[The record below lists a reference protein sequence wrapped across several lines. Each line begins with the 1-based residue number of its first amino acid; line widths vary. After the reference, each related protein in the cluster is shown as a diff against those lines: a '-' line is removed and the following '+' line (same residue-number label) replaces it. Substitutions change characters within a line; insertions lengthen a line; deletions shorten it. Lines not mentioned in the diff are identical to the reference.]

1 MHKFNPRTNGEEQ
14 LELEVHS
21 LRSLLNE
28 TEYKNA
34 EDLFRGG
41 VGLFCIQNMRFR
53 MVWRPKDSNL
63 GVCLPVMSLRFP
75 EFKSLHRLLFRHSP
89 PPLFAYSKCIWTRY
103 FSTFCGQ
110 IYRVSTFLFII
121 AWNHN
126 SNFNW
131 RKKNNLK
138 KKKKEERH
146 SRRIIVWN
154 FRWYCR
160 FIESS
165 KYLRAVKWQRDF
177 GYR

>member
-1 MHKFNPRTNGEEQ
+1 MRRIYSEGVLGCFAFRICGSGWSGDPKTLTSSLPPRYEPPVSRIQKLTPAIVSPLSSSPVCIFEMY
-14 LELEVHS
+14 
-21 LRSLLNE
+21 LN
-28 TEYKNA
+28 T
-34 EDLFRGG
+34 
-41 VGLFCIQNMRFR
+41 
-53 MVWRPKDSNL
+53 
-63 GVCLPVMSLRFP
+63 
-75 EFKSLHRLLFRHSP
+75 LLFHILRP
-89 PPLFAYSKCIWTRY
+89 NL
-103 FSTFCGQ
+103 
-110 IYRVSTFLFII
+110 RVSTFLFII

-160 FIESS
+160 FIESL

>member
-63 GVCLPVMSLRFP
+63 EFASPLWASGFP
-75 EFKSLHRLLFRHSP
+75 NSKAYTGYCFATLL
-89 PPLFAYSKCIWTRY
+89 PLFAYSKCIWTRY

-138 KKKKEERH
+138 KKRKRKKDIREELLFG
-146 SRRIIVWN
+146 IFDDIVD
-154 FRWYCR
+154 
-160 FIESS
+160 S
-165 KYLRAVKWQRDF
+165 
-177 GYR
+177 